1 MSCTGVMSI
10 DSVTRTNAR
19 LINLLRFINPP
30 PKRETR
36 QEPGLDIHREHLIYG
51 LPWRLLLPWLFVL
64 PRGGL
69 SGCFTFSGSFG
80 GRLSFFWPKAGTNA
94 PRDNISPINTTIVTR
109 LTSLINTCRLRVSS
123 DFTLEERRGVRAALA
138 SSKMGASTLLGRCIP
153 AESLLLIESYYNCWP
168 DCAAKFAVLACKFIR
183 LKLHSHRMV
192 HRYRR
197 NVTLRLPTLLL
208 LSKARSEM
216 VCSPG
221 PTMGRSS
228 E

>member
-1 MSCTGVMSI
+1 VAITVALA
-10 DSVTRTNAR
+10 VRVATR
-19 LINLLRFINPP
+19 LFV
-30 PKRETR
+30 
-36 QEPGLDIHREHLIYG
+36 
-51 LPWRLLLPWLFVL
+51 RLLHLFRFFRRPIVIL
-64 PRGGL
+64 LAESRHECAEGQNQSHQHHHCCSL
-69 SGCFTFSGSFG
+69 NFSH
-80 GRLSFFWPKAGTNA
+80 
-94 PRDNISPINTTIVTR
+94 
-109 LTSLINTCRLRVSS
+109 NTCRLRVSS

-138 SSKMGASTLLGRCIP
+138 SSKMGASTLFGRCIP

-168 DCAAKFAVLACKFIR
+168 DCAASLAVLACKFIR

-208 LSKARSEM
+208 LSKARIEI

-221 PTMGRSS
+221 PTIVRSS